1 VERIF
6 AKQKC
11 VSAPPSFHPTPLL
24 KVLLINYM
32 IMDFKKLKKKKRRVC
47 CFFHPFF
54 FITRSQEKK
63 ELFVIS
69 EEIFTS
75 VVDVAF
81 YLMVIIF
88 I

>member
-32 IMDFKKLKKKKRRVC
+32 IMDFKKLKKKRDDCVV
-47 CFFHPFF
+47 FSTPSF
-54 FITRSQEKK
+54 SLQEVKK
-63 ELFVIS
+63 KKNCL
-69 EEIFTS
+69 
-75 VVDVAF
+75 
-81 YLMVIIF
+81 L
-88 I
+88 